1 MTTKPLFSLKIY
13 HPAPCPSAPSGVAEC
28 PEESE
33 QGSGEEPGQ
42 WTAQKELV
50 TLRASGRGT
59 PDRGHRVCVCV
70 CVCVCV
76 VGWVVRQPGAAEE
89 EEGREESWRYP
100 KDLWASSLS
109 FGLLICGNRSVD
121 LSRQGLGSGLRAISM

>member
-1 MTTKPLFSLKIY
+1 MWFQTLASVARCEEQAVYSFSSEVVEPLL
-13 HPAPCPSAPSGVAEC
+13 SAGRQDRMIQWGVWCSTGDEC

-76 VGWVVRQPGAAEE
+76 VGWVVRQPGAAE
-89 EEGREESWRYP
+89 
-100 KDLWASSLS
+100 
-109 FGLLICGNRSVD
+109 
-121 LSRQGLGSGLRAISM
+121 